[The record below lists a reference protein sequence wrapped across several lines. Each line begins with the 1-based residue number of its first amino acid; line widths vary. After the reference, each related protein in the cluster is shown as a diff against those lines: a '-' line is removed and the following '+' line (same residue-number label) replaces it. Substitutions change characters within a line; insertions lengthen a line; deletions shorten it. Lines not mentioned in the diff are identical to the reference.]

1 MSRTNNRN
9 WLNRE
14 SGSYRENW
22 RSSTSLI
29 GPGVAGEPGRWDQV
43 LAGVVEEV
51 HIALAGPSVV
61 RADAVALCEA
71 VGVHPGEGGALTA
84 DVEGG
89 GGGLVVHLAVDCQES
104 GGEEQDCVGE
114 HCVRGSG
121 GSAPPNAL
129 SL

>member
-1 MSRTNNRN
+1 M
-9 WLNRE
+9 
-14 SGSYRENW
+14 
-22 RSSTSLI
+22 
-29 GPGVAGEPGRWDQV
+29 
-43 LAGVVEEV
+43 EEV
-51 HIALAGPSVV
+51 HIAPAGPSVV

-71 VGVHPGEGGALTA
+71 VGVHPGDGGALTA

-89 GGGLVVHLAVDCQES
+89 GGGLVVHLAVDCQEN

>member
-1 MSRTNNRN
+1 M
-9 WLNRE
+9 
-14 SGSYRENW
+14 
-22 RSSTSLI
+22 
-29 GPGVAGEPGRWDQV
+29 GPV

-51 HIALAGPSVV
+51 HIALAGPIVV
-61 RADAVALCEA
+61 RTDAVAFL
-71 VGVHPGEGGALTA
+71 PDEGGALIV

-89 GGGLVVHLAVDCQES
+89 GGGLVVHLAVDCQEN

-121 GSAPPNAL
+121 GSAPPNAP